1 MAVLAHRPNNTIG
14 NVMHRR
20 VFIASAALLGLTGC
34 LGGAG
39 LEGQAR
45 PVMNRSYALRGF
57 NFSALE
63 GLTVSE
69 SETFYPTADIVWRG
83 DPVGQRIPQIAEMFA
98 QAADRNKTVLNGAV
112 PVDVDVTLVRFH
124 GVTNRT
130 RYTVGGVYNIVFDMT
145 VRRAGSDQVIEP
157 TRRVVGN
164 LDAPGGDRAGQLDAA
179 GQTQKV
185 RVTDFL
191 TSLLRAQLV

>member
-1 MAVLAHRPNNTIG
+1 MG
-14 NVMHRR
+14 CG
-20 VFIASAALLGLTGC
+20 AAMGMKSD
-34 LGGAG
+34 
-39 LEGQAR
+39 AR
-45 PVMNRSYALRGF
+45 PQMNRSYALQGF
-57 NFSALE
+57 NFNALE

-69 SETFYPTADIVWRG
+69 DESFYPTADVVWRG
-83 DPVGQRIPQIAEMFA
+83 DPLGPRISQIAAMFEE
-98 QAADRNKTVLNGAV
+98 AAIRNRRVVSGTL
-112 PVDVDVTLVRFH
+112 PVTVDVTLVRFH

-130 RYTVGGVYNIVFDMT
+130 RYTVGGVYNVVFDMT
-145 VRRAGSDQVIEP
+145 VRNATTGDVIEP

-164 LDAPGGDRAGQLDAA
+164 LEAPGGTRATALENE

>member
-1 MAVLAHRPNNTIG
+1 MNKNTSLG
-14 NVMHRR
+14 RLMHRR
-20 VFIASAALLGLTGC
+20 TFLVSFSLLGLMGCGAATGMKSDP
-34 LGGAG
+34 
-39 LEGQAR
+39 R
-45 PVMNRSYALRGF
+45 PPMDRSYALQGF
-57 NFSALE
+57 NFNVLE

-69 SETFYPTADIVWRG
+69 DESFYPTADVVWRG
-83 DPVGQRIPQIAEMFA
+83 DPLGPRIPQIAAMFEE
-98 QAADRNKTVLNGAV
+98 AAARNRRVVNGAL
-112 PVDVDVTLVRFH
+112 PVTVDVTLVRFH

-130 RYTVGGVYNIVFDMT
+130 RYTVGGVYNVVFDMT
-145 VRRAGSDQVIEP
+145 VRNATTGDVIEP

-164 LDAPGGDRAGQLDAA
+164 LEAPGGTRATVLESE